1 MASAMEHPEFPQLT
15 QSVVTI
21 DIVDFLGLY
30 YTSSDFCKG
39 VSPVQADGSIKSMKN
54 DRSSLMNVGRRVD
67 YAVRALSYLAAQP
80 LNKVI
85 GSREITQNQDIPS
98 HYLSKIMKDLVAT
111 GLVKSHVGC
120 RGGFTLAKPASTIS
134 LKEVYEAVEKP
145 LVLMECLDRGETSC
159 PYDSVCTQISV
170 WDRAQSLLTNYLAGI
185 SLGSIADESGLK
197 KRIASAAPF

>member
-1 MASAMEHPEFPQLT
+1 M
-15 QSVVTI
+15 
-21 DIVDFLGLY
+21 
-30 YTSSDFCKG
+30 
-39 VSPVQADGSIKSMKN
+39 QADGSIKSGKN

-80 LNKVI
+80 HDRVV
-85 GSREITQNQDIPS
+85 GSREITQKQDIPS

-120 RGGFTLAKPASTIS
+120 RGGFSLARPAESIS

-145 LVLMECLDRGETSC
+145 LVLMECLDKRAVSC
-159 PYDSVCTQISV
+159 PYDNVCTQISV

-185 SLGSIADESGLK
+185 SLGSIADEDGMTR
-197 KRIASAAPF
+197 RIAGVSSF